1 MSNNEIEQYTAVP
14 ADAKLP
20 TKYGDFRIRSYI
32 DPRDGSEHAAIY
44 LGNMDSQQPPLVRV
58 HSECLTGDALGS
70 LRCDCGPQL
79 QSALKTIQEE
89 GRGIVLYLRQEGR
102 GIGLFA
108 KMQAYNLQDRG
119 LDTLDANLAL
129 NLPADGRV
137 YKHAASMLNDI
148 GYDTIRLMTNNP
160 DKVAQLEQ
168 HNITVLQRVEHKA
181 GICSENKVYLQ
192 TKALRM
198 GHILSI
204 PE

>member
-1 MSNNEIEQYTAVP
+1 MKENRDMDFNAVP

-20 TKYGDFRIRSYI
+20 TKYGDFRIRSYV
-32 DPRDGSEHAAIY
+32 DPIDGSEHAAIY
-44 LGNMDSQQPPLVRV
+44 YGDMNNQTPPLVRV

-79 QSALKTIQEE
+79 QHALKTIQRE

-129 NLPADGRV
+129 NLPADGRN
-137 YKHAASMLNDI
+137 YKIAAHMLSDI
-148 GYDTIRLMTNNP
+148 GYDSIRLMTNNP
-160 DKVAQLEQ
+160 DKVEQLVE
-168 HNITVLQRVEHKA
+168 HGINVVERVEHKA
-181 GICSENKVYLQ
+181 GFCSENREYLR
-192 TKALRM
+192 TNAARLR
-198 GHILSI
+198 HILPI
-204 PE
+204 

>member
-1 MSNNEIEQYTAVP
+1 MKVNPNQKFTAVP

-20 TKYGDFRIRSYI
+20 TKYGEFRIRSYI
-32 DPRDGSEHAAIY
+32 DPKDGSEHAAIY
-44 LGNMDSQQPPLVRV
+44 HGDMNDQTPPLVRI

-79 QSALKTIQEE
+79 QRALKTIQKE
-89 GRGIVLYLRQEGR
+89 GRGIILYLRQEGR

-129 NLPADGRV
+129 NLPADGRD
-137 YKHAASMLNDI
+137 YTIAAHILTDI
-148 GYDTIRLMTNNP
+148 GYDSVRLMTNNP
-160 DKVAQLEQ
+160 DKVEQLEQ
-168 HNITVLQRVEHKA
+168 HGISVVDRVSHKA
-181 GICSENKVYLQ
+181 GFCSENKNYLR

-198 GHILSI
+198 RHILPI
-204 PE
+204 

>member
-1 MSNNEIEQYTAVP
+1 MSNNKIEQYTAVP

-129 NLPADGRV
+129 NLPADGRD
-137 YKHAASMLNDI
+137 YKIAASMLNDI

-204 PE
+204 SE

>member
-1 MSNNEIEQYTAVP
+1 MSNHEIEQYTAVP

-32 DPRDGSEHAAIY
+32 DPRDGAEHAAIY
-44 LGNMDSQQPPLVRV
+44 YGDMDSQEPPLVRV

-79 QSALKTIQEE
+79 QRALKTIQEE
-89 GRGIVLYLRQEGR
+89 GRGMVLYLRQEGR

-129 NLPADGRV
+129 NLPADGRD
-137 YKHAASMLNDI
+137 YTIAASILRDI

-160 DKVAQLEQ
+160 DKVRDLQL
-168 HNITVLQRVEHKA
+168 A
-181 GICSENKVYLQ
+181 GIDVHEVVPIEMPPNEHNADYLSA
-192 TKALRM
+192 KAEEVKHR
-198 GHILSI
+198 HTRT
-204 PE
+204 

>member
-1 MSNNEIEQYTAVP
+1 MKENRDMEFNAVP

-20 TKYGDFRIRSYI
+20 TKYGDFRIRSYV
-32 DPRDGSEHAAIY
+32 DPIDGSEHAAIY
-44 LGNMDSQQPPLVRV
+44 YGDMNNQTPPLVRV

-79 QSALKTIQEE
+79 QHALKTIQRE

-129 NLPADGRV
+129 NLPADGRN
-137 YKHAASMLNDI
+137 YKIAAHMLSDI
-148 GYDTIRLMTNNP
+148 GYDSIRLMTNNP
-160 DKVAQLEQ
+160 DKVEQLVE
-168 HNITVLQRVEHKA
+168 HGVNVVERVEHKA
-181 GICSENKVYLQ
+181 GLCSENREYLR
-192 TKALRM
+192 TKAARM
-198 GHILSI
+198 RHILPI
-204 PE
+204 

>member
-1 MSNNEIEQYTAVP
+1 MEQSQQAEYTAVP

-20 TKYGDFRIRSYI
+20 TKYGDFRIRSYV
-32 DPRDGSEHAAIY
+32 DPTNGAEHAAIY
-44 LGNMDSQQPPLVRV
+44 LGDMNEQTPPLVRV

-79 QSALKTIQEE
+79 QQALKRIQEE

-129 NLPADGRV
+129 NLPADGRD
-137 YKHAASMLNDI
+137 YKIAAYMLNDI
-148 GYDTIRLMTNNP
+148 GHESIQLMTNNP
-160 DKVAQLEQ
+160 DKVEQLEK
-168 HNITVLQRVEHKA
+168 HGINVVHRVEHKV
-181 GICSENKVYLQ
+181 GLCTENKEYLR
-192 TKALRM
+192 TKAIRM
-198 GHILSI
+198 RHILPI
-204 PE
+204 

>member
-1 MSNNEIEQYTAVP
+1 MKENRNMEFNAVP

-20 TKYGDFRIRSYI
+20 TKYGDFRIRSYV
-32 DPRDGSEHAAIY
+32 DPIDGSEHAAIY
-44 LGNMDSQQPPLVRV
+44 YGDMNNQTPPLVRV

-79 QSALKTIQEE
+79 QHALKTIQRE

-129 NLPADGRV
+129 NLPADGRN
-137 YKHAASMLNDI
+137 YKIAAHMLSDI
-148 GYDTIRLMTNNP
+148 GYDSIRLMTNNP
-160 DKVAQLEQ
+160 DKVEQLVE
-168 HNITVLQRVEHKA
+168 HGINVVERVEHKA
-181 GICSENKVYLQ
+181 GFCSENREYLR
-192 TKALRM
+192 TKAARM
-198 GHILSI
+198 RHILPI
-204 PE
+204 

>member
-1 MSNNEIEQYTAVP
+1 MKASTSKKYTAVP

-20 TKYGDFRIRSYI
+20 TKYGEFRIRSYV
-32 DPRDGSEHAAIY
+32 DPRDGAEHAAIY
-44 LGNMDSQQPPLVRV
+44 FGDMNEQSPPLVRV

-79 QSALKTIQEE
+79 QHALKTIQKA

-129 NLPADGRV
+129 NLPADGRD
-137 YKHAASMLNDI
+137 YKIAAHMLNDI
-148 GYDTIRLMTNNP
+148 GIDSIRLMTNNP
-160 DKVAQLEQ
+160 DKVEQLSQ
-168 HNITVLQRVEHKA
+168 HGINVVDRVEHKA
-181 GICSENKVYLQ
+181 GICTENIEYLQ
-192 TKALRM
+192 TKVARM
-198 GHILSI
+198 RHIL
-204 PE
+204 PF

>member
-1 MSNNEIEQYTAVP
+1 MSNNEIEQYTVVP

-32 DPRDGSEHAAIY
+32 DPRDGAEHAAIY
-44 LGNMDSQQPPLVRV
+44 YGDMDTQLPPLVRV

-79 QSALKTIQEE
+79 QRALKTIQEE

-129 NLPADGRV
+129 NLPADGRD
-137 YKHAASMLNDI
+137 YTIAATILKDI
-148 GYDTIRLMTNNP
+148 GHDSIRLMTNNP

-168 HNITVLQRVEHKA
+168 HDISVMQRVEHKA
-181 GICSENKVYLQ
+181 GICSENKEYLR
-192 TKALRM
+192 TKAQRM
-198 GHILSI
+198 GHILRI

>member
-1 MSNNEIEQYTAVP
+1 MKENRDMEFNAVP

-20 TKYGDFRIRSYI
+20 TKYGDFRIRSYV
-32 DPRDGSEHAAIY
+32 DPIDGSEHAAIY
-44 LGNMDSQQPPLVRV
+44 YGDMNNQTPPLVRV

-79 QSALKTIQEE
+79 QHALKTIQRE

-129 NLPADGRV
+129 NLPADGRN
-137 YKHAASMLNDI
+137 YKIAAHMLNDI
-148 GYDTIRLMTNNP
+148 GYDSIRLMTNNP
-160 DKVAQLEQ
+160 DKVEQLVE
-168 HNITVLQRVEHKA
+168 HGINVVERVEHKA
-181 GICSENKVYLQ
+181 GFCSENREYLR
-192 TKALRM
+192 TKAARM
-198 GHILSI
+198 RHILPI
-204 PE
+204 

>member
-1 MSNNEIEQYTAVP
+1 MKANPDSEYTAVP

-32 DPRDGSEHAAIY
+32 DPRDGAEHAAIY
-44 LGNMDSQQPPLVRV
+44 FGDMNEQTPPLVRV
-58 HSECLTGDALGS
+58 HSECLTGDAFGS

-79 QSALKTIQEE
+79 QQALKTIQEA

-129 NLPADGRV
+129 NLPADGRD
-137 YKHAASMLNDI
+137 YTIAANMLTDI
-148 GYDTIRLMTNNP
+148 GVDSVRLMTNNP
-160 DKVAQLEQ
+160 DKVEQLRR
-168 HNITVLQRVEHKA
+168 HGINVVDRVEHKA
-181 GICSENKVYLQ
+181 GFCSENRDYLR

-198 GHILSI
+198 RHILPI
-204 PE
+204 

>member
-1 MSNNEIEQYTAVP
+1 MVTPPQQKYTAVP

-20 TKYGDFRIRSYI
+20 TKYGEFRIRSYI
-32 DPRDGSEHAAIY
+32 DPTNGAEHAAIY
-44 LGNMDSQQPPLVRV
+44 LGDMDKQDPPLVRM

-79 QSALKTIQEE
+79 QQALKNIQKE

-129 NLPADGRV
+129 DLPADARD
-137 YKHAASMLNDI
+137 YKIAAYMLNDI
-148 GYDTIRLMTNNP
+148 GYESVRLMTNNP
-160 DKVAQLEQ
+160 DKVEQLEK
-168 HNITVLQRVEHKA
+168 HGINIVERVEHKV
-181 GICSENKVYLQ
+181 GVCSENREYLL
-192 TKALRM
+192 TKATRM
-198 GHILSI
+198 RHIL
-204 PE
+204 PV

>member
-1 MSNNEIEQYTAVP
+1 MKGPFAQNLTAVP

-20 TKYGDFRIRSYI
+20 TKYGEFRIRSYV
-32 DPRDGSEHAAIY
+32 DPRDGAEHAAIY
-44 LGNMDSQQPPLVRV
+44 YGDMNDQAPPLVRV

-79 QSALKTIQEE
+79 QRALKTIQKE

-129 NLPADGRV
+129 NLPADARD
-137 YKHAASMLNDI
+137 YSIAAHMLTDI
-148 GYDTIRLMTNNP
+148 GVGSVRLMTNNP
-160 DKVAQLEQ
+160 DKVEQLKK
-168 HNITVLQRVEHKA
+168 HGINVVDRVEHKA
-181 GICSENKVYLQ
+181 GMCSENRDYLR

-198 GHILSI
+198 RHILPI
-204 PE
+204 

>member
-1 MSNNEIEQYTAVP
+1 MEQTQQGEFTAVP

-20 TKYGDFRIRSYI
+20 TKFGDFRIRSYI
-32 DPRDGSEHAAIY
+32 DPTNGAEHAAIY
-44 LGNMDSQQPPLVRV
+44 VGDMNEQTPPLVRV

-79 QSALKTIQEE
+79 QQALKRIQEE

-129 NLPADGRV
+129 NLPADGRD
-137 YKHAASMLNDI
+137 YKIAAHMLNDI
-148 GYDTIRLMTNNP
+148 GYESIQLMTNNP
-160 DKVAQLEQ
+160 DKVEQLEK
-168 HNITVLQRVEHKA
+168 HGINVVRRVEHKA
-181 GICSENKVYLQ
+181 GICSENREYLR
-192 TKALRM
+192 TKAIRM
-198 GHILSI
+198 RHILPI
-204 PE
+204 

>member
-1 MSNNEIEQYTAVP
+1 MEQSQQAEFTAVP

-20 TKYGDFRIRSYI
+20 TKFGNFRIRSYI
-32 DPRDGSEHAAIY
+32 DPTNGAEHAAIY
-44 LGNMDSQQPPLVRV
+44 LGDMNEQTPPLVRV

-79 QSALKTIQEE
+79 QQALKRIQEE

-129 NLPADGRV
+129 NLPADGRD
-137 YKHAASMLNDI
+137 YKIAAHMLNDI
-148 GYDTIRLMTNNP
+148 GHESIQLMTNNP
-160 DKVAQLEQ
+160 DKVEQLEK
-168 HNITVLQRVEHKA
+168 HGINVVNRVEHKA
-181 GICSENKVYLQ
+181 GLCSENREYLR
-192 TKALRM
+192 TKAIRM
-198 GHILSI
+198 RHILPI
-204 PE
+204 

>member
-1 MSNNEIEQYTAVP
+1 MSNHEVEQYTAVP

-20 TKYGDFRIRSYI
+20 TQYGDFRIRSYI

-44 LGNMDSQQPPLVRV
+44 TGDMDGQEPPLVRV

-79 QSALKTIQEE
+79 QRALKKIQEE
-89 GRGIVLYLRQEGR
+89 GRGILLYLRQEGR

-129 NLPADGRV
+129 NLPADGRD
-137 YKHAASMLNDI
+137 YTIAASILKDI
-148 GYDTIRLMTNNP
+148 GHDTIRLMTNNP

-168 HNITVLQRVEHKA
+168 HNITVLHRVEHKA
-181 GICSENKVYLQ
+181 GICSQNKDYLR
-192 TKALRM
+192 TKGQRM

-204 PE
+204 LE

>member
-129 NLPADGRV
+129 NLPADGRD
-137 YKHAASMLNDI
+137 YKIAVSMLNDI

>member
-1 MSNNEIEQYTAVP
+1 MESTPQAQFTAVP

-32 DPRDGSEHAAIY
+32 DPMNGAEHAAIY
-44 LGNMDSQQPPLVRV
+44 LGDMNEQNPPLVRV

-79 QSALKTIQEE
+79 QQALKRIQQE

-129 NLPADGRV
+129 NLPADGRD
-137 YKHAASMLNDI
+137 YKIAAHMLNDI
-148 GYDTIRLMTNNP
+148 GYESIRLMTNNP
-160 DKVAQLEQ
+160 DKVEQLER
-168 HNITVLQRVEHKA
+168 HGINVVDRVEHKA
-181 GICSENKVYLQ
+181 GICSENKEYLR
-192 TKALRM
+192 TKAIRM
-198 GHILSI
+198 RHILPI
-204 PE
+204 

>member
-1 MSNNEIEQYTAVP
+1 MEQIQRGEFTAVP

-20 TKYGDFRIRSYI
+20 TKFGDFRIRSYI
-32 DPRDGSEHAAIY
+32 DPTNGAEHAAIY
-44 LGNMDSQQPPLVRV
+44 VGDMNEQTPPLVRV

-79 QSALKTIQEE
+79 QQALKRIQEE

-129 NLPADGRV
+129 NLPADGRD
-137 YKHAASMLNDI
+137 YKIAAHMLNDI
-148 GYDTIRLMTNNP
+148 GYESIQLMTNNP
-160 DKVAQLEQ
+160 DKVEQLEKYGINVV
-168 HNITVLQRVEHKA
+168 HRVEHKA
-181 GICSENKVYLQ
+181 GVCSENREYLR
-192 TKALRM
+192 TKAIRM
-198 GHILSI
+198 RHILPI
-204 PE
+204 